1 MRRLDGVQKEI
12 HYGDGLR
19 YEVAVRLNGLDPGDV
34 VVEMLLG
41 LFAKRGRLY
50 EPTRY
55 SFAATG
61 AMTAEGENVF
71 VLEIKPELCGKLEY
85 FIRAYPH
92 HKMLTHPFEMGMM
105 RWL

>member
-1 MRRLDGVQKEI
+1 
-12 HYGDGLR
+12 
-19 YEVAVRLNGLDPGDV
+19 VAVRLNGLEPGDV

-41 LFAKRGRLY
+41 FSAKREKVI
-50 EPTRY
+50 EPMRY
-55 SFAATG
+55 SFTATG
-61 AMTAEGENVF
+61 AMTGEGENIF
-71 VLEIKPELCGKLEY
+71 ILEVKPELCGKLEY